1 MTSSG
6 SREQAVTEPAP
17 SHGARLIGELSDL
30 READRVPEADPAS
43 GQPPPTIRPLM
54 QALVTRRAPHAVT
67 GDRGSGDG
75 AAAQRPDLA
84 PLHLRLGLLQVLR
97 IAMAAITAGTAFL
110 LPQPLGGGMGPGL
123 AVLSAAYAGAS
134 TSLELVRRRMARR
147 SAAIVGGLVLLD
159 GVYLAVVMACTG
171 GPQSVLSFLVLVHV
185 IAVTLLLSFRY
196 GLKAALWHAL
206 LLFFTTWLAQAGVVA
221 DRPGASAEQAAV
233 LGALALLVVA
243 VATAWFSSLNEG
255 ELRRGKAELR
265 ALAEMAGRMAGTRDR
280 QVLVQALLQ
289 GATVAFSRRRVAV
302 VLADGAGSTAAA
314 FVLGP
319 DGTMEEVAT
328 GPDEAAAVMRGS
340 GNAQD
345 QPVATPLLLR
355 SLDAA
360 RDPLLVAALPGASN
374 VMVAPL
380 VVDGR
385 PIGALAVERG
395 GGSRVRVTARTVDLL
410 AQFAAHA
417 AMALRAAA
425 LQTEIERMASTDALT
440 GLANRRAFTEALDR
454 ELAVAVRRGEPCGLI
469 VLDVDHFKLVNDR
482 HGHQTGDEVLEEVAW
497 ALGQTG
503 RETDIVARYG
513 GEEFAVI
520 LPACKA
526 PEAMAVAERL
536 RAAVAG
542 ASCPVPVTMSAG
554 VAVFPVDGADASA
567 LVRAADTAL
576 YKAKRQGRDRTVRY
590 RRPRSLS
597 VAEAS

>member
-1 MTSSG
+1 M
-6 SREQAVTEPAP
+6 PAP
-17 SHGARLIGELSDL
+17 SHGARLIEELSG
-30 READRVPEADPAS
+30 PAGAEPLPLAEPAAS
-43 GQPPPTIRPLM
+43 QPPPTIRPLM
-54 QALVTRRAPHAVT
+54 RALVAGRPADAASADPGCDGGRAAPA
-67 GDRGSGDG
+67 
-75 AAAQRPDLA
+75 PDLA
-84 PLHLRLGLLQVLR
+84 PLHLRLGLLQLLR

-123 AVLSAAYAGAS
+123 AVLSVAYAAVS
-134 TSLELVRRRMARR
+134 TSLELVRRRMASR
-147 SAAIVGGLVLLD
+147 SPALVGGLVLFD
-159 GVYLAVVMACTG
+159 GVYLAAVMAFTG
-171 GPQSVLSFLVLVHV
+171 GPQSVLAFLVLVHV

-196 GLKAALWHAL
+196 GLKAALWHTL
-206 LLFFTTWLAQAGVVA
+206 LLFLTTWLAQAGVVT
-221 DRPGASAEQAAV
+221 DRPGATPGQAAV

-280 QVLVQALLQ
+280 EVLVQALLH
-289 GATVAFSRRRVAV
+289 GVTEAFGRRRVAAV
-302 VLADGAGSTAAA
+302 MAGGAGRTAAA
-314 FVLGP
+314 YVLRP
-319 DGTMEEVAT
+319 DGSIEEVAT
-328 GPDEAAAVMRGS
+328 GPDEAAAVTRRT
-340 GNAQD
+340 GNGGD
-345 QPVATPLLLR
+345 QPAATPLLLR
-355 SLDAA
+355 ALDSG
-360 RDPLLVAALPGASN
+360 RDPLLAAALPGAAN

-395 GGSRVRVTARTVDLL
+395 GGSRVRVTARTVDLV

-417 AMALRAAA
+417 ALALRAAA
-425 LQTEIERMASTDALT
+425 LQAEIERMASTDALT
-440 GLANRRAFTEALDR
+440 GLANRRAFSEALDR

-497 ALGQTG
+497 ALGRAG

-542 ASCPVPVTMSAG
+542 APCPVPVTISAG

-567 LVRAADTAL
+567 LVRSADTAL

-590 RRPRSLS
+590 RRPRPRSLS

>member
-1 MTSSG
+1 MRTPS
-6 SREQAVTEPAP
+6 P
-17 SHGARLIGELSDL
+17 SHGARLIEELSGL
-30 READRVPEADPAS
+30 TAADSTPEPEPAS
-43 GQPPPTIRPLM
+43 DQPPPTIRPLM
-54 QALVTRRAPHAVT
+54 RALVAGRTGHAT
-67 GDRGSGDG
+67 PGDGGSGNG
-75 AAAQRPDLA
+75 LVAARPDLA
-84 PLHLRLGLLQVLR
+84 PLHLRLGLLQLLR
-97 IAMAAITAGTAFL
+97 LAMAAITAGTAFL

-123 AVLSAAYAGAS
+123 AALSVVYAVVS
-134 TSLELVRRRMARR
+134 TSLELVRRRMAWR
-147 SAAIVGGLVLLD
+147 SAAMVGGLVLFD

-206 LLFFTTWLAQAGVVA
+206 LLFLTTWLAQAGVVP
-221 DRPGASAEQAAV
+221 DRPSATPEQAAV
-233 LGALALLVVA
+233 VGALALLVVA

-265 ALAEMAGRMAGTRDR
+265 ALAEMAGRMAGTRDLP
-280 QVLVQALLQ
+280 VLVQALLQ
-289 GATVAFSRRRVAV
+289 GATEAFGHRRAAV

-319 DGTMEEVAT
+319 DGTIEEVAT
-328 GPDEAAAVMRGS
+328 GPDEAAAVLRRNP
-340 GNAQD
+340 NAQD
-345 QPVATPLLLR
+345 QLDATPQLRR

-395 GGSRVRVTARTVDLL
+395 GGSRVRVTARRVDLL

-417 AMALRAAA
+417 ALALRAAA
-425 LQTEIERMASTDALT
+425 LQAEIERMASTDALT

-542 ASCPVPVTMSAG
+542 SASPVPVTLSAG
-554 VAVFPVDGADASA
+554 VAIFPVDGADASA

-590 RRPRSLS
+590 RRSRPLLA
-597 VAEAS
+597 AEAS